1 MRRWGVMRVQ
11 RRPPAVIVCSSWA
24 GRQGLLMIGW
34 GEAAEASGAAAAD
47 NDSDGDVAPPQDQR
61 SFARA
66 LAIRVLILTF
76 FSH

>member
-1 MRRWGVMRVQ
+1 MRRGVMSVR
-11 RRPPAVIVCSSWA
+11 RRPPALSWSAAAGA
-24 GRQGLLMIGW
+24 GRRGLLMIGW

-47 NDSDGDVAPPQDQR
+47 DDSDGDVAPPQDQR

-76 FSH
+76 F